1 MDKTDLNIIILAAG
15 KGKRMGSELPKVLH
29 PLAGKPLLS
38 HVITT
43 AEKLKPK
50 HIFVIYGNGGKQVRE
65 HLNSAK
71 VTWVEQK
78 ETLGTGHAVQ
88 QALPQI
94 NDSAKV
100 LILYGDVP
108 LISAATLKQFIEEN
122 SKPSLAII
130 TATLGHPFGF
140 GRIIRQKKLIKA
152 IVEERDATAK
162 QREIKEI
169 NTGIMLAKAG
179 YLKKWLK
186 KIKNHNQQ
194 HEYYLT
200 DVVALAV
207 KDKVKVGSICVT
219 NNDEIRGINTLLE
232 LAQVE
237 RIYQYH
243 LAKNLM
249 AQGVK
254 IIDPHRFDLRGH
266 AEIESDVMIDA
277 NVILEGE
284 IKIAAGSRIGANCI
298 LKNVVLDNNVIV
310 HPFTHIEGAKIK
322 AGANIGPFA
331 RIRPETEIGKNAK
344 IGNFVEIKKS
354 SIGDESKASHLSYIG
369 DAIVGEHVNL
379 GCGTITVNYDGLKK
393 YQTKIEDYAFVGC
406 DSQLIAPITIGHHAY
421 IGAGTTL
428 TKNAPANQLTLSPR
442 EKQKSIA
449 GWKPRAKKIID

>member
-1 MDKTDLNIIILAAG
+1 MGKTDLNIIILAAG

-29 PLAGKPLLS
+29 LIAGKPLLS
-38 HVITT
+38 HVIAT

-50 HIFVIYGNGGKQVRE
+50 NIFVIYGNGGKQVRD
-65 HLNSAK
+65 HLNTAK

-94 NDSAKV
+94 EDSAKV

-108 LISAATLKQFIEEN
+108 LISETTLKQFIEEN
-122 SKPSLAII
+122 HKTSLAIL
-130 TATLGHPFGF
+130 TAIQTDPFGF
-140 GRIIRQKKLIKA
+140 GRIIRNKNAIKA
-152 IVEERDATAK
+152 IVEERDATAR

-169 NTGIMLAKAG
+169 NTGILLAKAG
-179 YLKKWLK
+179 HLKKWLK

-207 KDKVKVGSICVT
+207 KDKIKVGSNRVI
-219 NNDEIRGINTLLE
+219 NPDEIRGINTLLE

-243 LAKNLM
+243 LAKNFM

-254 IIDPHRFDLRGH
+254 ILDPHRFDLRGH
-266 AEIESDVMIDA
+266 AEIESDVVIDA

-284 IKIAAGSRIGANCI
+284 IKIATGSRIGAHCI
-298 LKNVVLDNNVIV
+298 LKNVVLDKNVVI
-310 HPFTHIEGAKIK
+310 HPFTYIDGAKIK
-322 AGANIGPFA
+322 MGANIGPYA

-344 IGNFVEIKKS
+344 IGNFVEVKKS
-354 SIGDESKASHLSYIG
+354 TIGNESKASHLSYIG
-369 DAIVGEHVNL
+369 DATIGEHVNL
-379 GCGTITVNYDGLKK
+379 GCGTITVNYDGVQK

-406 DSQLIAPITIGHHAY
+406 GSQLIAPITIGYHAY
-421 IGAGTTL
+421 IGAGSTL
-428 TKNAPANQLTLSPR
+428 TKDAPANQLTLSPR
-442 EKQKSIA
+442 EKQKSIPD
-449 GWKPRAKKIID
+449 WKPRAKKKPA